1 MKQVLWAWAE
11 NSEEQQGLERD
22 RGGLPT
28 RMTTSFQVQL
38 LRLHSW
44 ELQRPTVLYGYQ
56 KQFSQKWE
64 WKISFSAAFGR
75 RYVFRAPQPPRHSL
89 AQHREPTHKDIHLSH
104 RSSCPWEKKIQTKK
118 THKNTV
124 HSNTSIFKTHSF
136 IYPLQI
142 SGPNLIMKHN

>member
-28 RMTTSFQVQL
+28 RMTTSFQAQL

-44 ELQRPTVLYGYQ
+44 EPQRPTLLYGYQ

-75 RYVFRAPQPPRHSL
+75 RYVFGTPQPPRHSL
-89 AQHREPTHKDIHLSH
+89 AQHREPMHKDIHPSH
-104 RSSCPWEKKIQTKK
+104 RSSCPWEKKKHKQKNPTKIQSTEIPVFSKVILSYTPSK
-118 THKNTV
+118 SV
-124 HSNTSIFKTHSF
+124 V
-136 IYPLQI
+136 
-142 SGPNLIMKHN
+142 LILS